1 MIVSHRANEGRPM
14 RVSRSLPRKGGCSV
28 RCAGVLLCVCIGLA
42 DLLLTSTE
50 SAAHSLHVSVPQIK
64 GASAAVSA
72 DASGNEDPTG
82 LETRAAPSGLGGGCS
97 LVGLDAP
104 RQIALPRAMATGD
117 RVRPASMKPARD
129 IPRTPPCP
137 PPT

>member
-14 RVSRSLPRKGGCSV
+14 RVSRSLPSKCGCSV

-42 DLLLTSTE
+42 ALLLTSTE
-50 SAAHSLHVSVPQIK
+50 SAAHSLHVSAPQIK
-64 GASAAVSA
+64 GASAIVGIEAA
-72 DASGNEDPTG
+72 GNEDPTG
-82 LETRAAPSGLGGGCS
+82 LETRAAPAGLGGGCS

-104 RQIALPRAMATGD
+104 RQIALPRALATGD